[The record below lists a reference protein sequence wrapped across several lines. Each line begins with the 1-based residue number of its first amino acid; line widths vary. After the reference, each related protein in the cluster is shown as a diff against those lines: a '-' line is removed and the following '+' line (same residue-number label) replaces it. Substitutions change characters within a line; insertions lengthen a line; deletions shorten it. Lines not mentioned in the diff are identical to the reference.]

1 MVVTLCAVLNPET
14 CLLHIVVWG
23 MTSWG
28 RSQKK
33 GMIIYYQCDCTL
45 NAQLLLQSPKPKL
58 TQLDFLRQS
67 LLVAHLTLNVALAF
81 QFAFGLHP
89 LLTRDTSLF
98 PYFQFSLWRWSCR
111 PKVIGPVT
119 RDCCALSIGSTGRYK
134 YDSFTEQNVAGLL
147 ALSF

>member
-33 GMIIYYQCDCTL
+33 GMITYYQCDCTL
-45 NAQLLLQSPKPKL
+45 NAQLLQSAKPKL
-58 TQLDFLRQS
+58 TQPEFLGIS
-67 LLVAHLTLNVALAF
+67 TSVAHLTLNVALAF

-89 LLTRDTSLF
+89 LLSRDTF
-98 PYFQFSLWRWSCR
+98 PFSL
-111 PKVIGPVT
+111 
-119 RDCCALSIGSTGRYK
+119 LSV
-134 YDSFTEQNVAGLL
+134 FPLEVEL
-147 ALSF
+147 